1 MLDEHIFFA
10 FRSSV
15 FRLPFKNFILFLHNS
30 GDILQRDRIKRLHG
44 LKGPGA
50 GFRLREGSARRNT
63 NRMDGPVERITW

>member
-30 GDILQRDRIKRLHG
+30 GDILHEIASND
-44 LKGPGA
+44 
-50 GFRLREGSARRNT
+50 FT
-63 NRMDGPVERITW
+63 D